1 MISANAYVLELLED
15 WNVSPTFNV
24 EDLILYLYHGHYVDE
39 SYEEQVMRLPP
50 MQKIREEIEDV
61 LGNQIVFTRSGGY

>member
-50 MQKIREEIEDV
+50 MQKIREEIKDV

>member
-1 MISANAYVLELLED
+1 MISANTYVLELLED